1 MKYIVSFLIAIVF
14 LIFIT
19 SLLLINTEWLDSYV
33 TEYKQAY
40 TYDFYLGYIKLYS
53 SLVLLF
59 FVIAQAKYSLLLKP
73 TNRLKE
79 YQLQFG
85 VALLA
90 LVIFKLLAF
99 SFISEKML
107 GAFKHDPSYTGTLSA
122 QKTIGDAWSV
132 YVDYGVKIEY
142 YDCNKTVQ
150 KFIPSPK
157 IDDIRETM
165 KETDQLQKFYEQTV
179 SYIPYNITLAFLTL
193 IFSFLTGSYFAK
205 RKMELES

>member
-1 MKYIVSFLIAIVF
+1 MAIVF

-33 TEYKQAY
+33 TEYKKAY
-40 TYDFYLGYIKLYS
+40 NYDFYLGYIKLYS

-73 TNRLKE
+73 TNKLKE

-85 VALLA
+85 VSLLA
-90 LVIFKLLAF
+90 LIIFKLLTF

-107 GAFKHDPSYTGTLSA
+107 GIFKSEPSYRGTLTA
-122 QKTIGDAWSV
+122 QKTSADAWNA
-132 YVDYGVKIEY
+132 YIDYCVKIDY
-142 YDCNKTVQ
+142 YDCNKTLQ
-150 KFIPSPK
+150 KFIPS
-157 IDDIRETM
+157 
-165 KETDQLQKFYEQTV
+165 QTTIKLKKSMQESDEIVKLYKRSV

-205 RKMELES
+205 RKMKLKS